1 MSYNYIQAYSAEG
14 DLEQLQIMR
23 NIVDKVHLKH

>member
-14 DLEQLQIMR
+14 DLEKRQIMR
-23 NIVDKVHLKH
+23 NIVHKVHLEH

>member
-1 MSYNYIQAYSAEG
+1 MSYDYIQAYSAEG

-23 NIVDKVHLKH
+23 NIVDKVHLEH